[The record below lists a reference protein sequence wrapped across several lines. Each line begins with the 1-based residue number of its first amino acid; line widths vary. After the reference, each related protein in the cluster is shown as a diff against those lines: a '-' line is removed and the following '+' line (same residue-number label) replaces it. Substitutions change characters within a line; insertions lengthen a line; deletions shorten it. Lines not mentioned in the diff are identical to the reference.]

1 MSFTDFIT
9 DNGRRVNKE
18 NFIHLIRVAL
28 ADGRIESSELAL
40 LHRFGR
46 RFSLSDQEVD
56 LLIKSETNHFY
67 SPPYE
72 LEKRFEHLYNAVEI
86 ILVDNEISPEE
97 KSLFTKLAITASF
110 SDEIIPRLFDL
121 LVEGI
126 RENRDEEELFGKFK
140 KARFFRS

>member
-9 DNGRRVNKE
+9 DNGKRVNKE
-18 NFIHLIRVAL
+18 SFIHLIQVAM
-28 ADGRIESSELAL
+28 ADGGIDSNELAL

-46 RFSLSDQEVD
+46 RFSLSDHEVD
-56 LLIKSETNHFY
+56 VLIKAESTHFY
-67 SPPYE
+67 SPPHE

-86 ILVDNEISPEE
+86 ILVDNQISLEE
-97 KSLFTKLAITASF
+97 KNLFKKLAITASF
-110 SDEIIPRLFDL
+110 SDETIPRLFDL

-126 RENRDEEELFGKFK
+126 REDKDEQELFEKFR

>member
-9 DNGRRVNKE
+9 DSGKRVNKE
-18 NFIHLIRVAL
+18 SFIHLIQVAL
-28 ADGRIESSELAL
+28 ADGGIDSKELAL
-40 LHRFGR
+40 LHRFGK
-46 RFSLSDQEVD
+46 RFSLTDQEVD
-56 LLIKSETNHFY
+56 LLIKAESDHIY

-86 ILVDNEISPEE
+86 ILVDNQVSE
-97 KSLFTKLAITASF
+97 KEKNLFRKLAVAASF
-110 SDEIIPRLFDL
+110 SDETIPRLFDL

-126 RENRDEEELFGKFK
+126 REDKDEHDLFEVFR